1 MVVDEGRFTVA
12 SDGAKSLKVAAGS
25 WVEIGEV
32 EECVTSSNVSPEVAQ
47 TGYKF
52 LSVCEG

>member
-52 LSVCEG
+52 LSVGEG